1 MPTHEVTGEYD
12 SGITGQTL
20 QALTLVDSCGMIQEM
35 DITSKILFETV
46 VHLDEKYAAWGLESA
61 DGKFNPSTA
70 KTGLVVTAALLRGTK
85 SEVLEKTIN
94 WLLSK
99 QRVEGCWSEYDDGKP
114 RVDTTFYV
122 FQALH
127 LANDRGMISAAAYLP
142 CKEKLSRWLNKL
154 RPDFAQTLE
163 VAERAFLLRLLTCV
177 LGPQDTRTISHL
189 ARLRLDCMES
199 LNTDA
204 DIYGRTAVL
213 GIAIMEWVIEL
224 KKAWKVESL
233 WQLGMS
239 PELRKVRWL
248 WNLEPN
254 MPAFLRRQITEPCKS
269 Y

>member
-1 MPTHEVTGEYD
+1 
-12 SGITGQTL
+12 
-20 QALTLVDSCGMIQEM
+20 
-35 DITSKILFETV
+35 
-46 VHLDEKYAAWGLESA
+46 
-61 DGKFNPSTA
+61 
-70 KTGLVVTAALLRGTK
+70 
-85 SEVLEKTIN
+85 
-94 WLLSK
+94 
-99 QRVEGCWSEYDDGKP
+99 
-114 RVDTTFYV
+114 
-122 FQALH
+122 
-127 LANDRGMISAAAYLP
+127 
-142 CKEKLSRWLNKL
+142 
-154 RPDFAQTLE
+154 
-163 VAERAFLLRLLTCV
+163 
-177 LGPQDTRTISHL
+177 
-189 ARLRLDCMES
+189 MES